1 MPRAAHVVFA
11 RDQAA
16 NVAAA
21 SDFFAVNRSEFY
33 CVVCAKPMRRTAP
46 KAGFPYFVH
55 AQRSTCRLAA
65 HYALRAA
72 AQHVLRESRFVK
84 VPARVEGTNR
94 VHSLLLQWTDCIA
107 DIEVVHLPVDF
118 LTETTDGQVIIEFA
132 IPGLPRAVSRER
144 LERLKVPTLE
154 IVLPDPT
161 QVRGWADLRQHL
173 LHGIDNKSWIYPLT
187 KDQGP
192 VQALPKAEWHAPPGA
207 AQGIRPGTTSAWTSP
222 LAFADNA
229 FYRQMGRAEQLEVL
243 QEQMG
248 KPVSQWPDTVN
259 IEVRGE
265 GAFGV
270 DRRAWQA
277 DVYGRWIL
285 RPAASATVPE
295 VAFAD
300 VYDYLLERYH
310 VEERDEPHAR
320 IAAFY
325 YLQGLVEH
333 GLLVP
338 LVEDIDEPTYL
349 VVHGTSQRSAHG
361 LIWNAKPTLSASQL
375 RFLSVQAGLHI
386 PIDMVGEL
394 LDSFDECHPA
404 VPVLDYAAILSR
416 RLHALPRSVIAFLLD
431 AGLAS
436 EGAPPVTPTTQQNL
450 F

>member
-11 RDQAA
+11 LDRAA
-16 NVAAA
+16 KVAAA

-46 KAGFPYFVH
+46 KTGFPYFVH

-72 AQHVLRESRFVK
+72 AQHVLMESRFAK
-84 VPARVEGTNR
+84 VPALVEGTNR
-94 VHSLLLQWTDCIA
+94 IHSLLVQWKDGIA
-107 DIEVVHLPVDF
+107 DIEVAHLPVDF
-118 LTETTDGQVIIEFA
+118 LAETTDGQVIIELV

-173 LHGIDNKSWIYPLT
+173 LHGIDNKSWVFPLT

-192 VQALPKAEWHAPPGA
+192 VQALPKDEWHAPPGA
-207 AQGIRPGTTSAWTSP
+207 AQGIRPSNLSAWTSP

-248 KPVSQWPDTVN
+248 KRVSRWPDAVN

-277 DVYGRWIL
+277 DVYGRWVL
-285 RPAASATVPE
+285 SAAASATVPE

-300 VYDYLLERYH
+300 VYDYLLERYY
-310 VEERDEPHAR
+310 VEEREEPHAR

-325 YLQGLVEH
+325 YLQALVEY
-333 GLLVP
+333 GVLVP

-349 VVHGTSQRSAHG
+349 VARGGSQRTAYG
-361 LIWNAKPTLSASQL
+361 LVWNAKPTLSASQL

-404 VPVLDYAAILSR
+404 VPVLDYAAVLSR

-436 EGAPPVTPTTQQNL
+436 EGLPPVTPTTQQNL